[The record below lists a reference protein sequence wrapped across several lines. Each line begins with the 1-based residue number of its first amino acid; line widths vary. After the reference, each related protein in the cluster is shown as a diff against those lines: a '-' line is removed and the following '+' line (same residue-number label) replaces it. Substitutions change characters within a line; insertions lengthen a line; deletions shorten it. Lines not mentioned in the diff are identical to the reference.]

1 MKIIGE
7 AKVSLHLVDM
17 DKQEVNNL
25 YYGVLNIR
33 EMDLSQDEKDVL
45 NKLTKA
51 VGKCV
56 NTLNQENG
64 VQSLR

>member
-51 VGKCV
+51 VGKFV